1 MLQNNKKIFRYLLIL
16 VIPSLLFMYTLCI
29 SNRIILSIE
38 MFCLSIYF
46 IFIIYFTKDLFN
58 PSIFFFVNIFLGIM
72 DIYFVAIKFR
82 TVAFYH
88 SIEIYEKSL
97 FLILIWLLTF
107 SCGYKILNRKFL
119 INEKKKID
127 EYKNHKFNYSLI
139 YISLLFLT
147 FLLVKVI
154 LTIKK
159 SGTISMDLSFFDGQG
174 FMVAMFPLCGFIPIC
189 FLEEKKK
196 KCAILSTIV
205 IFLTI
210 SLSGRRYVA
219 IITTVFPL
227 LVYYHYK
234 IKKIEVKN
242 LILLAIP
249 IIIFVIIVGHI
260 RLQNS
265 HQVYSENP
273 LLNTMITL
281 GKYIQYGQNLPDL
294 VYTIDSKK
302 IEYQGFTYIFRG
314 VIGLIP
320 RSIWVNKPEVD
331 YSNITS
337 QLVYGIDKGY
347 GEPVGQFGW
356 AYLCFGYFGVIF
368 SGFLTGF
375 IAKLFYKWM
384 REKNNAYSIAVYSLL
399 IMQVIN
405 IFTPDSQMKIIL
417 FILFILFVSFFN
429 SIRRDAYEKYY

>member
-1 MLQNNKKIFRYLLIL
+1 
-16 VIPSLLFMYTLCI
+16 
-29 SNRIILSIE
+29 
-38 MFCLSIYF
+38 
-46 IFIIYFTKDLFN
+46 
-58 PSIFFFVNIFLGIM
+58 M

-82 TVAFYH
+82 TVALQH

-97 FLILIWLLTF
+97 FLIIIWLVMFAL
-107 SCGYKILNRKFL
+107 GYKMIKKDNL
-119 INEKKKID
+119 INKVNKINK
-127 EYKNHKFNYSLI
+127 YKNHKFNYSLI
-139 YISLLFLT
+139 FVSLLFLI
-147 FLLVKVI
+147 FLLMKVI

-159 SGTISMDLSFFDGQG
+159 NGTISMDLSFFNGQA

-196 KCAILSTIV
+196 KYAILSAVV

-210 SLSGRRYVA
+210 ALSGRRYVA
-219 IITTVFPL
+219 IITTIFPL

-242 LILLAIP
+242 LLVLAIP
-249 IIIFVIIVGHI
+249 VIIFVIVVGHI

-265 HQVYSENP
+265 HQVYNENA

-294 VYTIDSKK
+294 VYSIDSEK
-302 IEYQGFTYIFRG
+302 IEYQGFTYAFRG

-320 RSIWVNKPEVD
+320 RSMWPNKPEVD

-337 QLVYGIDKGY
+337 QLVYGFDKGY

-356 AYLCFGYFGVIF
+356 AYLCFGYLGVII
-368 SGFLTGF
+368 SGFLTG
-375 IAKLFYKWM
+375 IISNHFYKWM
-384 REKNNAYSIAVYSLL
+384 RKKDNAYSIAVYSLL

-417 FILFILFVSFFN
+417 FVLFILFVSIFN
-429 SIRRDAYEKYY
+429 SIRRDNYEKYN